1 MVRTNYT
8 YFKMSTMETAK
19 SQRKGFVS
27 VVSYFIEKVEN
38 IKILLIKTFY
48 RNNHHI

>member
-8 YFKMSTMETAK
+8 YMKMSTMETAK
-19 SQRKGFVS
+19 SQRKCFVS
-27 VVSYFIEKVEN
+27 AISFYTGKAESIET
-38 IKILLIKTFY
+38 LLTNTFY